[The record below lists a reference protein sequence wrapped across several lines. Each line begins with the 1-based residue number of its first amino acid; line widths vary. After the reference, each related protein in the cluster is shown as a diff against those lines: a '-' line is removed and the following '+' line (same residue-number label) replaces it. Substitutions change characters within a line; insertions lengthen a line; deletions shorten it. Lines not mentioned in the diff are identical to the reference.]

1 MDMIEPGGIPQYTGD
16 FGTLSKAV
24 TELRKHAIGIRNAG
38 QDVHSRFQAT
48 AAFYKAPE
56 ADQLLS
62 STQPV
67 MDTADEFAGHIES
80 LADALDT
87 FVAEAKP
94 YADRLKHLKEKAIAF
109 VDSVE
114 GDDGWT
120 KDQHKVDEHNALMH
134 GVAEA
139 VVGFQKAEHNA
150 AVKIGAISPAL
161 CRPVGDEGG
170 TYGISVD
177 KLESVPDLPWGSPV
191 ARTYDRWS
199 MDWWGHGIK
208 SWAWDGLVK
217 DSLWGGFVGLGTFE
231 DNLLGVNGSDAQHQT
246 WDGLRRTVVGAYA
259 YGMDAVGEGDHLS
272 DWQRGSEAYA
282 KEFGKQF
289 IAYDEWH
296 KDPARAHA
304 VTSFNILTLV
314 GGAGGAL
321 ARLGKGARFVEA
333 AGTVAKVGGALDPI
347 SGAARAARALS
358 DLPKVSEV
366 LTNVSE
372 HLRLPKTR
380 FPNGALDDLSNR
392 YRVDRD
398 GQLIPINADG
408 TPNLAEASHEPAAGD
423 RGGEVPSSH
432 ATSDSSHGATDA
444 SAHPNRSYELV
455 GTGARAEH
463 TTGSTHTGEQ
473 APGAAGRSDGG
484 HVASHEGSPSRTA
497 GTESFDRSAPGGGR
511 TGHAFPGAGHGDG
524 THDPAHGRPND
535 LGAAE
540 DLPGQR
546 SDDVHPAGTGW
557 YKNLDPHQIKDVQ
570 VYRANHEP
578 GYFDKYYRSNGR
590 RLRVF
595 ITDESGHVPPHL
607 KKDPNHPGTWIAAS
621 DKPSPFPE
629 KYVSNSKVERGPDTV
644 PTDGGLAAIKNAA
657 HQRHTSVQVDNAW
670 HEPVKA
676 AKKAYGAAPTHDN
689 LLAYEEVKAGHA
701 PFHEK
706 MSEDSE
712 AFGEAVARYHVIPE
726 HYKGYRWENLS
737 GPKNGNDQF
746 DQVWSRTYANGV
758 KKFVVI
764 EAKGSHKLDLGKR
777 ELPTGFDA
785 RQGSKEYFNDVLS
798 KMRERGLAG
807 DANEMRLYREMRK
820 ALLQGNVEYVLVKA
834 KSTAAGK
841 YAGYAKWTFDIS

>member
-1 MDMIEPGGIPQYTGD
+1 MEMIEPGGIFQYTGD
-16 FGTLSKAV
+16 FGKLSKAV

-48 AAFYKAPE
+48 GAFYKAPE

-94 YADRLKHLKEKAIAF
+94 FADRLKHLKEKAIAF

-114 GDDGWT
+114 GDDHWT
-120 KDQHKVDEHNALMH
+120 NDQHKVDEHNALMH

-139 VVGFQKAEHNA
+139 VVGFKNAEHNA
-150 AVKIGAISPAL
+150 AVKIGAISPAM

-177 KLESVPDLPWGSPV
+177 KLESMPDLPWGTPV

-231 DNLLGVNGSDAQHQT
+231 DNILGINGSDAQHQT
-246 WDGLRRTVVGAYA
+246 WDGLKRTVVGAYA

-304 VTSFNILTLV
+304 VTSFNLLTVL

-321 ARLGKGARFVEA
+321 ARLGKAGRFVEA
-333 AGTVAKVGGALDPI
+333 ASTVAKVGGALDPI

-380 FPNGALDDLSNR
+380 FPDGALDDLSNR
-392 YRVDRD
+392 YRVDKN

-408 TPNLAEASHEPAAGD
+408 TPNLAEAPHEPAAAD
-423 RGGEVPSSH
+423 RGGEAPLSH
-432 ATSDSSHGATDA
+432 ATSDSARGATDT
-444 SAHPNRSYELV
+444 SAHSNRSHELV

-463 TTGSTHTGEQ
+463 AAGSAHTSERTPGQAGGHASGHAASSEGSSTRGAGAEPVSRRGAGSGAGGHGSGGTGPGPHGSASDNGSAHHDAGDEHTGHDSPADPGSHSSDPHHHNASGAEPDHTRRALPPGTADRTLREMRRMRHSRERYKGAEDYVRKIAGG
-473 APGAAGRSDGG
+473 APERHYRVPTHD
-484 HVASHEGSPSRTA
+484 HPYHPVK
-497 GTESFDRSAPGGGR
+497 APGGRNVDVPVDMPDGR
-511 TGHAFPGAGHGDG
+511 TLAVEVKHYLEWRTIKLKGGG
-524 THDPAHGRPND
+524 TRRVRGEVPLNEGILEQINKD
-535 LGAAE
+535 LT
-540 DLPGQR
+540 LR
-546 SDDVHPAGTGW
+546 R
-557 YKNLDPHQIKDVQ
+557 LDP
-570 VYRANHEP
+570 R
-578 GYFDKYYRSNGR
+578 FDPRW
-590 RLRVF
+590 VF
-595 ITDESGHVPPHL
+595 L
-607 KKDPNHPGTWIAAS
+607 
-621 DKPSPFPE
+621 
-629 KYVSNSKVERGPDTV
+629 
-644 PTDGGLAAIKNAA
+644 
-657 HQRHTSVQVDNAW
+657 
-670 HEPVKA
+670 
-676 AKKAYGAAPTHDN
+676 
-689 LLAYEEVKAGHA
+689 HA
-701 PFHEK
+701 PPSQALRNYLIHARIIFIE
-706 MSEDSE
+706 
-712 AFGEAVARYHVIPE
+712 FGPA
-726 HYKGYRWENLS
+726 
-737 GPKNGNDQF
+737 PK
-746 DQVWSRTYANGV
+746 
-758 KKFVVI
+758 
-764 EAKGSHKLDLGKR
+764 
-777 ELPTGFDA
+777 
-785 RQGSKEYFNDVLS
+785 
-798 KMRERGLAG
+798 
-807 DANEMRLYREMRK
+807 
-820 ALLQGNVEYVLVKA
+820 
-834 KSTAAGK
+834 
-841 YAGYAKWTFDIS
+841 

>member
-1 MDMIEPGGIPQYTGD
+1 MIEPGGIPQYTGD

-87 FVAEAKP
+87 FVGEAKP

-170 TYGISVD
+170 TYGISVE
-177 KLESVPDLPWGSPV
+177 KLESMPDLPWGTPV

-282 KEFGKQF
+282 KGFGKQF

-304 VTSFNILTLV
+304 VTSFNILTMV

-380 FPNGALDDLSNR
+380 FPDGALDDLSNR
-392 YRVDRD
+392 YRVDKD
-398 GQLIPINADG
+398 GNFIALKPDG
-408 TPNLAEASHEPAAGD
+408 MPDTRPVTHEPAAADRTGGSPSGD
-423 RGGEVPSSH
+423 RELVGAGARTSEAGGRAGSHVSPHARHEAGDAHGGNTGSAPEARGHSGEHDGGHFTEHHGADHHGGDTGGGVGDGTGHGHGSGGSDSGSGGHPPSTPHGPSPDGEGRPMARGGEAEQQVRDAIKGIPGKKRPKPDVLERVLNRLASEPDGHRLAEIIGSGKFNQSDEYGQVVSSLGAKKEHMFQPSADQLIFADDLVKSGVPAH
-432 ATSDSSHGATDA
+432 AIDF
-444 SAHPNRSYELV
+444 ELKFP
-455 GTGARAEH
+455 
-463 TTGSTHTGEQ
+463 
-473 APGAAGRSDGG
+473 PGA
-484 HVASHEGSPSRTA
+484 
-497 GTESFDRSAPGGGR
+497 
-511 TGHAFPGAGHGDG
+511 
-524 THDPAHGRPND
+524 
-535 LGAAE
+535 
-540 DLPGQR
+540 
-546 SDDVHPAGTGW
+546 DV
-557 YKNLDPHQIKDVQ
+557 DV
-570 VYRANHEP
+570 RIA
-578 GYFDKYYRSNGR
+578 
-590 RLRVF
+590 
-595 ITDESGHVPPHL
+595 DESGDIYAYQLKHL
-607 KKDPNHPGTWIAAS
+607 NDPLNPMSEITRT
-621 DKPSPFPE
+621 
-629 KYVSNSKVERGPDTV
+629 KYLLQLAKAEATHRILLV
-644 PTDGGLAAIKNAA
+644 DGGRGTRADWMANGSYDALMDI
-657 HQRHTSVQVDNAW
+657 HRGGSGPGEGITFVIRLED
-670 HEPVKA
+670 
-676 AKKAYGAAPTHDN
+676 GN
-689 LLAYEEVKAGHA
+689 L
-701 PFHEK
+701 
-706 MSEDSE
+706 
-712 AFGEAVARYHVIPE
+712 VIP
-726 HYKGYRWENLS
+726 
-737 GPKNGNDQF
+737 P
-746 DQVWSRTYANGV
+746 
-758 KKFVVI
+758 
-764 EAKGSHKLDLGKR
+764 GSKLDPKDML
-777 ELPTGFDA
+777 
-785 RQGSKEYFNDVLS
+785 
-798 KMRERGLAG
+798 
-807 DANEMRLYREMRK
+807 
-820 ALLQGNVEYVLVKA
+820 
-834 KSTAAGK
+834 
-841 YAGYAKWTFDIS
+841 